1 MESLLG
7 MFANLSCFTFSKSKS
22 VVIVGG
28 GKAAVRMAEAA
39 EDFFGDRI
47 HSGHVVTK
55 YKHAAGNHL
64 KRIGVTEAAHPV
76 PDKNSVAGSMTLF
89 ETLKNKPK
97 DSVVI
102 TLISGGGSALLS
114 APAPNVT
121 LDDIRQTTN
130 VLLACGATIHEINSI
145 RKHLSVIKGGHLAEA
160 AFPNPCYSL
169 ILSDVMG
176 DDLSTIASGPTHFDH
191 TSFQDCKNI
200 IDKYGI
206 WDKLSKG

>member
-1 MESLLG
+1 
-7 MFANLSCFTFSKSKS
+7 
-22 VVIVGG
+22 
-28 GKAAVRMAEAA
+28 MAEAA

-89 ETLKNKPK
+89 DTLKQKPK

-145 RKHLSVIKGGHLAEA
+145 RKHLSMIKGGHLAEA
-160 AFPNPCYSL
+160 AYPNPCYSL

-191 TSFQDCKNI
+191 TSFKDCKAI

-206 WDKLSKG
+206 WNKLSEGYSRWLVPM

>member
-1 MESLLG
+1 
-7 MFANLSCFTFSKSKS
+7 MFCAVYVRSQSKS
-22 VVIVGG
+22 VVVVGG
-28 GKAAVRMAEAA
+28 GKAAVRMAEAT
-39 EDFFGDRI
+39 EDFFKDRI

-64 KRIGVTEAAHPV
+64 HRIGVTEAAHPV

-89 ETLKNKPK
+89 DTLKNKPK

-145 RKHLSVIKGGHLAEA
+145 RKHLSMIKGGHLAEA
-160 AFPNPCYSL
+160 AYPNPCYSL

-191 TSFQDCKNI
+191 TSFQDCKKI

-206 WDKLSKG
+206 WDKLSEGY